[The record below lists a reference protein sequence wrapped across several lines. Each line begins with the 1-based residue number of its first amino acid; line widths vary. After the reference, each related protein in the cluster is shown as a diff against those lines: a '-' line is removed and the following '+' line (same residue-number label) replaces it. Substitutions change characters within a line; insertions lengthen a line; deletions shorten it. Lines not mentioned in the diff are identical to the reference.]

1 MTIPAILLVLAQLL
15 PASAA
20 AQSPAKPPAAVSPKP
35 AAAVSPKPPDKP
47 APKPKYDPTS
57 CYTARDI
64 RGWTV
69 RVHRRLLDDSKEVG
83 NRVLDLLDAQ
93 LYDINRA
100 VPAGPLKRLHDVPI
114 WVELDNPGVKCMCYH
129 PSRDW
134 LEEHGFNPEKAGS
147 VEVGNAA
154 NFLDWTRIQPAMVLH
169 ELAHA
174 YHHKVLGWDDREIAA
189 AYRRA
194 VAAKSYESVLCHPS
208 QKRRAYALNDAKE
221 YFAELTEAWFGTN
234 DFYPFVR
241 PEVLQHDPEMAKLL
255 KKIWGE

>member
-1 MTIPAILLVLAQLL
+1 MRISAILFVLIQLL
-15 PASAA
+15 PASAVA
-20 AQSPAKPPAAVSPKP
+20 EAPAKP
-35 AAAVSPKPPDKP
+35 AAAISPKLPEKS
-47 APKPKYDPTS
+47 APKLKYDPTS
-57 CYTARDI
+57 CYTARNT

-83 NRVLDLLDAQ
+83 NRVLDLLDAK

-100 VPAGPLKRLHDVPI
+100 VPAGPLKRLHEVPI

-147 VEVGNAA
+147 VELGNAA
-154 NFLDWTRIQPAMVLH
+154 NFLDWSRIQPSMVLH

-174 YHHKVLGWDDREIAA
+174 YHHQVLGWDHGEIAA
-189 AYRRA
+189 AYQRA
-194 VAAKSYESVLCHPS
+194 VAAKSYQSVLYYPGH
-208 QKRRAYALNDAKE
+208 KKRAYALNDAKE